1 VSVLFGFPLPR
12 TAPIEWSS
20 RGASVVPVVDLVVPV
35 VDLVPFAGIVA
46 LWLVQIT
53 EVKQV
58 LCSHIFLTLVHDA
71 KSVWMAP
78 CLLCIRSPK
87 VSECSLPE
95 LMSR

>member
-1 VSVLFGFPLPR
+1 MSALFGFPFPR

-20 RGASVVPVVDLVVPV
+20 RGASVVPVVDLVPV
-35 VDLVPFAGIVA
+35 AGIVA

-71 KSVWMAP
+71 KSVWMAKFA
-78 CLLCIRSPK
+78 LYSFTQG
-87 VSECSLPE
+87 
-95 LMSR
+95 